1 MIRSILRTQR
11 QIKPALLAMEVYVD
25 FTDDD
30 LEAVEELSN
39 ALEPLKSAA
48 WTVCKKNAT
57 IWDSERIMELIISE
71 MQRSKSQINKQL
83 FDALY
88 NRTKS

>member
-1 MIRSILRTQR
+1 MIRRFLRIQR
-11 QIKPALLAMEVYVD
+11 QLKRALLAMEVYFD

-30 LEAVEELSN
+30 LKAVEELSN

-48 WTVCKKNAT
+48 LMVCKRNAT